1 MKVRRF
7 KICQDGAVMDQSG
20 EFLHINDIMLL
31 LKEERES
38 AVSWMEM
45 YKDSDDDFQVKQRY
59 AYNRQVEFI
68 NELIEQ
74 IIKRTRRCI

>member
-7 KICQDGAVMDQSG
+7 NICQNGAVMDQSG

-38 AVSWMEM
+38 ALSCMEM
-45 YKDSDDDFQVKQRY
+45 NKDSDDDFCVKQRY
-59 AYNRQVEFI
+59 AYNHRVEFI
-68 NELIEQ
+68 KELIEK
-74 IIKRTRRCI
+74 IRRQN

>member
-7 KICQDGAVMDQSG
+7 NISPNGAVMNQNG

-38 AVSWMEM
+38 ALTCMEM
-45 YKDSDDDFQVKQRY
+45 NKDPGDDFCVKQRY
-59 AYNRQVEFI
+59 AYNHRVEFI
-68 NELIEQ
+68 NELIEK
-74 IIKRTRRCI
+74 IRRQN